1 MSVHVYARAKVGDD
15 WDTSIFLLTGETE
28 VALPGKDFTLRANG
42 TVVTFDF
49 VDALSGGEIT
59 TLDATV
65 AANQA
70 AGPYPAKTA
79 KSRAVKMVALVVG
92 ANVAVDGSLSNN
104 FSLDLSE
111 DVIIDNPL
119 YVVAGQIINI
129 AINQVG
135 GFTVA
140 WASAWLFAGGAPTVS
155 AGADAKDMISGLVLT
170 TDGADSEGLG
180 NAVSIDANISQGH
193 VV

>member
-15 WDTSIFLLTGETE
+15 WNTSIPLLAKETE
-28 VALPGKDFTLRANG
+28 VALPGEDFTLRADD
-42 TVVTFDF
+42 TVVTFNF
-49 VDALSGGEIT
+49 VNALSGGEIT

-70 AGPYPAKTA
+70 AGPYPAKMV
-79 KSRAVKMVALVVG
+79 KSRAVKMVALVAG
-92 ANVAVDGSLSNN
+92 ANVAVDGALSNN
-104 FSLDLSE
+104 FFLDLSE
-111 DVIIDNPL
+111 NVIIDNPSG
-119 YVVAGQIINI
+119 VVAGQIINI
-129 AINQVG
+129 AIDQVG
-135 GFTVA
+135 GFTVT

-155 AGADAKDMISGLVLT
+155 PGAGAKDMISGLVLT

-193 VV
+193 AT